1 MSRWSE
7 EDFLRVAHST
17 KLNARTLAACH
28 EVLVGGVPGVE
39 VAARLQIFPAQI
51 SRGVG
56 ILKSK
61 HHEMIESA
69 GALMVDKNLLKYTM
83 VQIAKCMV
91 GEKFSVSDAEVGRT
105 YTGPII
111 LNTHGFLV
119 QKVGKHGVAH
129 DLGQFDKIPPLNA
142 LLSITYPENGA
153 RPSFSDVSTDPSLD
167 RRAGDR
173 GRRSEDRGR

>member
-1 MSRWSE
+1 MKVWSE
-7 EDFLRVAHST
+7 ADFLRAAHLT
-17 KLNARTLAACH
+17 KLNERTLAACR
-28 EVLVGGVPGVE
+28 EVLVRGVPGVE

-69 GALMVDKNLLKYTM
+69 GALVDEKNLLKYTM
-83 VQIAKCMV
+83 VQIAKCMM
-91 GEKFSVSDAEVGRT
+91 GEKFSVSDAEVGKT
-105 YTGPII
+105 YTGPVI

-129 DLGQFDKIPPLNA
+129 DLGKFDKVPPLNT
-142 LLSITYPENGA
+142 LLSISYPENGA
-153 RPSFSDVSTDPSLD
+153 HPNISDVSTDASLD

-173 GRRSEDRGR
+173 GRRAEDRGR